1 MYLFPFIKFLE
12 LIIVLIVGIIIR
24 SNTNESNLDQIFKQ
38 IRKIN
43 HDRNMSKTKVI
54 SGHFLSGT
62 SSSFDADVMFHKELT
77 PARRILYRGIMG
89 AVPALCSTFLTQKVI
104 GYLSTAS
111 GFLAP
116 PFVIIFPC
124 IFFEFHK
131 KRLTYD
137 CALPKRCYFFEQILV
152 YSIMGLSDSLWL
164 WFLHCSYFKHILWV
178 SWWCIKFSIFK
189 IIKTIS
195 VKIHL

>member
-1 MYLFPFIKFLE
+1 M
-12 LIIVLIVGIIIR
+12 LIVGIIIR

-124 IFFEFHK
+124 LLTIALYRRGAIFLNKFW
-131 KRLTYD
+131 Y
-137 CALPKRCYFFEQILV
+137 IL
-152 YSIMGLSDSLWL
+152 
-164 WFLHCSYFKHILWV
+164 LWV
-178 SWWCIKFSIFK
+178 YLIVFGFGSYIVVILNIFYG
-189 IIKTIS
+189 S
-195 VKIHL
+195 AGGA